1 MILIK
6 IYNHK
11 IGSIMF
17 QQLFHI
23 FNRLR
28 LINIFKI
35 QKFKIPNSI
44 LVYLNHILRK
54 VINYMHLQLRKMIK
68 LVQITIFKFNNLK
81 KI

>member
-1 MILIK
+1 
-6 IYNHK
+6 
-11 IGSIMF
+11 MF

-28 LINIFKI
+28 LINIFEI

-68 LVQITIFKFNNLK
+68 LVQITIFKFNNLN